1 MSDLQSGFCARRY
14 DVLVEPGVPAVD
26 VDLTTAAAHLGVHY
40 QTAYLWVRDGSLP
53 ATRVRGR
60 YRIAVRDLEELARRR
75 EEPQRVPGRSEPR
88 WERSAARFEQHLLT
102 GDEAGARALV
112 LELRDGGIAVTDLIA
127 RLLVPALRAIGAGW
141 VAGDVSIAT
150 EHRATAMVDRL
161 IGELSP
167 SPRGRRRG
175 RAVVAALS
183 GDHHGLPTA
192 MAAAA
197 LRDDRWHVEHLGAD
211 VPADEV
217 VRFAAE
223 ADADLVVLS
232 VTNPEVADEA
242 AETSRRLADGGVP
255 TIVGGPGRTLD
266 ELRAEARAQ
275 SPAGRRSA
283 ERSAS

>member
-1 MSDLQSGFCARRY
+1 MDPDAA
-14 DVLVEPGVPAVD
+14 PVD
-26 VDLTTAAAHLGVHY
+26 VDLTTAARQLGVHY
-40 QTAYLWVRDGSLP
+40 QTAYQWVRDGSLP

-60 YRIAVRDLEELARRR
+60 YRIGVRALEDLARRR
-75 EEPQRVPGRSEPR
+75 DEPEPVPGPGQPR
-88 WERSAARFEQHLLT
+88 WERAAARVEQHLLG
-102 GDEAGARALV
+102 GDESGVRAQV
-112 LELRDGGIAVTDLIA
+112 LELRDGGIAVTELID
-127 RLLVPALRAIGAGW
+127 RLLVPALRSIGAGW

-161 IGELSP
+161 IGELSL

-217 VRFAAE
+217 VRFAAG
-223 ADADLVVLS
+223 AAADLVVLS
-232 VTNPEVADEA
+232 VTNPALAGEA
-242 AETSRRLADGGVP
+242 ATTCRRLEEGGVP

-275 SPAGRRSA
+275 SPAARRATRRSV
-283 ERSAS
+283 S

>member
-1 MSDLQSGFCARRY
+1 VWFVSPQEP
-14 DVLVEPGVPAVD
+14 DVAPVD
-26 VDLTTAAAHLGVHY
+26 VDLTTAARRLGVHY
-40 QTAYLWVRDGSLP
+40 QTAYQWVRDGSLP

-60 YRIAVRDLEELARRR
+60 YRIDAAALEGFAQRRDEPRPVRSRA
-75 EEPQRVPGRSEPR
+75 EPR
-88 WERSAARFEQHLLT
+88 WDRAAARLERHLL
-102 GDEAGARALV
+102 GGEEAEARSQV
-112 LELRDGGIAVTDLIA
+112 LELRDGGVPVTDLIA
-127 RLLVPALRAIGAGW
+127 RLFVPALRVIGAGW
-141 VAGDVSIAT
+141 VAGEVSIAT

-197 LRDDRWHVEHLGAD
+197 LREDRWHVEHLGSD
-211 VPADEV
+211 VPAEEV
-217 VRFAAE
+217 VRFAGA
-223 ADADLVVLS
+223 AAADLVVLS
-232 VTNPEVADEA
+232 VTNPALEA
-242 AETSRRLADGGVP
+242 EAVTTSRRLEDAGVP

-275 SPAGRRSA
+275 SPAARRA
-283 ERSAS
+283 ERRAGS